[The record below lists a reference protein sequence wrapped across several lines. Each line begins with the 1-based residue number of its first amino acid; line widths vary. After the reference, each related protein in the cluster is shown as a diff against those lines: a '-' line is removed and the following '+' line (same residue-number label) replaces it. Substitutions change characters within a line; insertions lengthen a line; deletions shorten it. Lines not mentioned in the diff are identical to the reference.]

1 MTKYLA
7 IGAGV
12 LAALLVVSGILLK
25 MAWAE
30 NGALEVKLAAANAV
44 IAQKESDARLSSVIV
59 AKQADALAKL
69 ETKVVTV
76 TERIYSAPVTREC
89 AASPSMRAATV
100 GVRDIIAPVGG
111 ADPGRQPAP
120 PVR

>member
-1 MTKYLA
+1 MSRILA

-12 LAALLVVSGILLK
+12 LAVLLVASGILLK

-30 NGALEVKLAAANAV
+30 NGKLEVKLAAANAV
-44 IAQKESDARLSSVIV
+44 IAQKESDARLSAEIV
-59 AKQADALAKL
+59 SRQADALAKL

-89 AASPSMRAATV
+89 AASPSMRAASD
-100 GVRDIIAPVGG
+100 GVRAIIAPAGG
-111 ADPGRQPAP
+111 ADTGRQPTPA
-120 PVR
+120 VR

>member
-12 LAALLVVSGILLK
+12 LAVLLLASGILLK

-30 NGALEVKLAAANAV
+30 NGKLEVKLAAANAV
-44 IAQKESDARLSSVIV
+44 IAQKEADARLSAVIV

-89 AASPSMRAATV
+89 AASPSMRAASD
-100 GVRDIIAPVGG
+100 GVRSIITPLGG
-111 ADPGRQPAP
+111 ADAGRQPTP

>member
-1 MTKYLA
+1 MSRILA

-12 LAALLVVSGILLK
+12 LAALLVVAGILLK

-30 NGALEVKLAAANAV
+30 NGKLEVKLAAATAI
-44 IAQKESDARLSSVIV
+44 IAQKEADARLSAEIV
-59 AKQADALAKL
+59 SRQADALSKL

-100 GVRDIIAPVGG
+100 GVRDIIAPASG
-111 ADPGRQPAP
+111 ADPGRVSTP

>member
-1 MTKYLA
+1 MSRYLA

-25 MAWAE
+25 LAWAE
-30 NGALEVKLAAANAV
+30 NGKLEVQLAAASAV
-44 IAQKESDARLSSVIV
+44 IAQKEADARLSADIV
-59 AKQADALAKL
+59 RKQADALTKL

-89 AASPSMRAATV
+89 AASPSMRAASV
-100 GVRDIIAPVGG
+100 GVRDIISPTGG

-120 PVR
+120 AVR

>member
-1 MTKYLA
+1 MSKYLA

-12 LAALLVVSGILLK
+12 LAVLLVASGILLK

-30 NGALEVKLAAANAV
+30 NGKLEVQLAAASAV
-44 IAQKESDARLSSVIV
+44 IAQKEADARLSAEIV
-59 AKQADALAKL
+59 SRQADALSKL

-89 AASPSMRAATV
+89 AASPSMRAASV
-100 GVRDIIAPVGG
+100 GVRDIIAPPGG
-111 ADPGRQPAP
+111 ADPGREPSP

>member
-1 MTKYLA
+1 VTKYLA

-12 LAALLVVSGILLK
+12 LAVLLVASGILLK

-30 NGALEVKLAAANAV
+30 NGKLEVKLAAANAV
-44 IAQKESDARLSSVIV
+44 IAQKEADARLSAVIV

-89 AASPSMRAATV
+89 AASPSMRAASD
-100 GVRDIIAPVGG
+100 GVRAIIAPAGG
-111 ADPGRQPAP
+111 TDPGRLATP

>member
-1 MTKYLA
+1 MSRYLA

-30 NGALEVKLAAANAV
+30 NGKLEVQLAAASAV
-44 IAQKESDARLSSVIV
+44 IAQKEADARLSADIV
-59 AKQADALAKL
+59 RKQADALTKL

-89 AASPSMRAATV
+89 AASPSMRAASV
-100 GVRDIIAPVGG
+100 GVRDIIAPTSG
-111 ADPGRQPAP
+111 ADPGREPSP

>member
-12 LAALLVVSGILLK
+12 LAVLLVVAGVLLK

-30 NGALEVKLAAANAV
+30 NGKLEVKLAAANAV
-44 IAQKESDARLSSVIV
+44 IAQKEADARLSAEIV
-59 AKQADALAKL
+59 SRQADALAKL

-89 AASPSMRAATV
+89 AASPSMRAASD
-100 GVRDIIAPVGG
+100 GVRSIIAPLGG
-111 ADPGRQPAP
+111 ADAGRQPVA

>member
-1 MTKYLA
+1 MSRYLA

-12 LAALLVVSGILLK
+12 LAVLLVTSGILLK

-44 IAQKESDARLSSVIV
+44 IAQKESDARLSAVIV

-100 GVRDIIAPVGG
+100 GVRDIIAPSGG

-120 PVR
+120 AVR

>member
-1 MTKYLA
+1 MSRYLA

-12 LAALLVVSGILLK
+12 LAVLLLASGILLK

-30 NGALEVKLAAANAV
+30 NGKLEVQLAAANAV
-44 IAQKESDARLSSVIV
+44 IVQKESDARLSADIV

-89 AASPSMRAATV
+89 AASPSMRAASD
-100 GVRDIIAPVGG
+100 GVRSIIAPAGG
-111 ADPGRQPAP
+111 ADAGRQPAP
-120 PVR
+120 AVR

>member
-1 MTKYLA
+1 VSRYLA

-12 LAALLVVSGILLK
+12 LAALLVASGILLK
-25 MAWAE
+25 LAWAE
-30 NGALEVKLAAANAV
+30 NGKLEVQLAAASAV
-44 IAQKESDARLSSVIV
+44 IAQKEADARLSADIV
-59 AKQADALAKL
+59 RKQAEAFTKL

-89 AASPSMRAATV
+89 AASPSMRAASA
-100 GVRDIIAPVGG
+100 GVRDIIAPAGG

-120 PVR
+120 AVR

>member
-1 MTKYLA
+1 MNRYLL

-12 LAALLVVSGILLK
+12 LGALLIASGVLLK

-44 IAQKESDARLSSVIV
+44 IDQKEADAKLSAGIV

-89 AASPSMRAATV
+89 AASPSMRAASD
-100 GVRDIIAPVGG
+100 GVRAILAPPDRPD
-111 ADPGRQPAP
+111 AGRQPSPA
-120 PVR
+120 VR

>member
-12 LAALLVVSGILLK
+12 LAALLVVAGVLLK

-30 NGALEVKLAAANAV
+30 NGKLEVKLAAANAV
-44 IAQKESDARLSSVIV
+44 IAQKESDARLSAVIV

-89 AASPSMRAATV
+89 AASPSMRAASD
-100 GVRDIIAPVGG
+100 GVRSIIAPAGG
-111 ADPGRQPAP
+111 ADTGRLATP

>member
-12 LAALLVVSGILLK
+12 LAVLLLASSILLK

-30 NGALEVKLAAANAV
+30 NGKLEVKLAAANAV
-44 IAQKESDARLSSVIV
+44 IAQKEADARLSAVIV

-89 AASPSMRAATV
+89 AASPSMRAASD
-100 GVRDIIAPVGG
+100 GVRSIIAPAGG
-111 ADPGRQPAP
+111 ADPGRLATP

>member
-1 MTKYLA
+1 MSRYLA

-12 LAALLVVSGILLK
+12 LAVLLVTSGILLK

-44 IAQKESDARLSSVIV
+44 IAQKESDARLSAVIV

-76 TERIYSAPVTREC
+76 TERIYSAPGTREC

-100 GVRDIIAPVGG
+100 GVRDIIAPSGG

-120 PVR
+120 AVR

>member
-12 LAALLVVSGILLK
+12 LAVLLVASGILLK

-30 NGALEVKLAAANAV
+30 NGKLEVKLAAANAV
-44 IAQKESDARLSSVIV
+44 IAQKEADARLSAVIV

-89 AASPSMRAATV
+89 AASPSMRAASD
-100 GVRDIIAPVGG
+100 GVRAIIAPAGG
-111 ADPGRQPAP
+111 TDPGRLATP

>member
-1 MTKYLA
+1 MSKYLA

-12 LAALLVVSGILLK
+12 LAALLVASGILLK

-30 NGALEVKLAAANAV
+30 NGALEVKLAAADAV
-44 IAQKESDARLSSVIV
+44 IAQKESDARLSAVIV

-76 TERIYSAPVTREC
+76 TERIYSAPITREC

-100 GVRDIIAPVGG
+100 GVRDIIAPAGG
-111 ADPGRQPAP
+111 ADAGRQPAP
-120 PVR
+120 AVR

>member
-1 MTKYLA
+1 VSRYLA

-12 LAALLVVSGILLK
+12 LAVLLVTSGILLK

-44 IAQKESDARLSSVIV
+44 IAQKESDARLSAVIV

-100 GVRDIIAPVGG
+100 GVRDIIAPSGG

-120 PVR
+120 AVR

>member
-12 LAALLVVSGILLK
+12 LAALLVASGILLK

-30 NGALEVKLAAANAV
+30 NGKLEVQLAAANAV
-44 IAQKESDARLSSVIV
+44 IAKKESDARLSADIV

-89 AASPSMRAATV
+89 AASPSMRAASD
-100 GVRDIIAPVGG
+100 GVRAIIAPAGG
-111 ADPGRQPAP
+111 ADPRRQPAP
-120 PVR
+120 AVR

>member
-1 MTKYLA
+1 MTKYLT

-12 LAALLVVSGILLK
+12 LAVLLLASGILLK

-30 NGALEVKLAAANAV
+30 NGKLEVKLAAANAV
-44 IAQKESDARLSSVIV
+44 IAQKESDARLSAVIV

-69 ETKVVTV
+69 ETKVITV
-76 TERIYSAPVTREC
+76 TEKIYAAPVTREC

-100 GVRDIIAPVGG
+100 GVRDIIAPAGG
-111 ADPGRQPAP
+111 ADPGRLATP

>member
-1 MTKYLA
+1 VSRYLA

-25 MAWAE
+25 LAWAE
-30 NGALEVKLAAANAV
+30 NGKLEVQLAAASAV
-44 IAQKESDARLSSVIV
+44 IAQKEADARLSADIV
-59 AKQADALAKL
+59 RKQADALTKL

-89 AASPSMRAATV
+89 AASPSMRAASV
-100 GVRDIIAPVGG
+100 GVRDIISPTGG

-120 PVR
+120 AVR

>member
-1 MTKYLA
+1 VSKYLA

-12 LAALLVVSGILLK
+12 LAVLLVASGILLK

-30 NGALEVKLAAANAV
+30 NGKLEVKLAAANAV
-44 IAQKESDARLSSVIV
+44 IAQKESDARLSADIV
-59 AKQADALAKL
+59 ARQADALAKL

-89 AASPSMRAATV
+89 AASPSMRAASD
-100 GVRDIIAPVGG
+100 GVRAIIAPAGG

-120 PVR
+120 AVR

>member
-1 MTKYLA
+1 VNRVLL

-12 LAALLVVSGILLK
+12 LGALLIASGVLLK

-30 NGALEVKLAAANAV
+30 NGALEVKLAAASAV
-44 IAQKESDARLSSVIV
+44 IAQKEADARLSADIV

-100 GVRDIIAPVGG
+100 GVRDIIAPAGG
-111 ADPGRQPAP
+111 ADAGRQPVA